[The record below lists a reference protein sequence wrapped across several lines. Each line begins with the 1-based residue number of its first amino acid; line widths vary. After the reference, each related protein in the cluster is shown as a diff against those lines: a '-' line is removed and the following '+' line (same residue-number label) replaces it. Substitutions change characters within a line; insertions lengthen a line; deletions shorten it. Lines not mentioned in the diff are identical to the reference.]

1 MSIRDVVKADGL
13 VIAFTRDDGKVYP
26 LACAKDTSITITRD
40 MIELAPKSNNY
51 FRRFIP
57 GKRTFTVSGSGL
69 VKLVYQGAQL
79 GLDYFDDMFTTTN
92 TNFVAYLD
100 MISPYPDYKVYQFNC
115 YISEL
120 TLDSV
125 VNGFASY
132 SYTLQGNGAFTE
144 ITEVDSTIVGSGTSG
159 LISAR
164 NYDDWQLVAVGYEG
178 KWYYQYNVLLI
189 EGNYYIDIGSA
200 LNGTKVRTV
209 YIPI

>member
-1 MSIRDVVKADGL
+1 MSNPNIVKASGL

-26 LACAKDTSITITRD
+26 FACAKDTSITITRD

-57 GKRTFTVSGSGL
+57 GKRTFTVSGTGL

-100 MISPYPDYKVYQFNC
+100 IINGYSEYKVYQFNC

-132 SYTLQGNGAFTE
+132 SYTLQGNGAFNE
-144 ITEVDSTIVGSGTSG
+144 ISEVDQENVGAFTSG
-159 LISAR
+159 LVTAR
-164 NYDDWQLVAVGYEG
+164 NYNDWQLVAVGYRGE
-178 KWYYQYNVLLI
+178 WYYSYNVLLI
-189 EGNYYIDIGSA
+189 EGNYYLDLGPG
-200 LNGTKVRTV
+200 LNGVRVTMA

>member
-1 MSIRDVVKADGL
+1 MSNANLVKAEGL

-26 LACAKDTSITITRD
+26 FACAKDTSITITRD

-57 GKRTFTVSGSGL
+57 GKRNFTISGTGL
-69 VKLVYQGAQL
+69 IKLIYEGAQL

-92 TNFVAYLD
+92 TQFVGYLD
-100 MISPYPDYKVYQFNC
+100 MINGYSDYKVYQFNC

-132 SYTLQGNGAFTE
+132 SYTLQGSGAFTE
-144 ITEVDSTIVGSGTSG
+144 ISEVDQANVGAFTSG
-159 LISAR
+159 LLPAR
-164 NYDDWQLVAVGYEG
+164 NYDNWQLVAVGYQG
-178 KWYYQYNVLLI
+178 KWYY
-189 EGNYYIDIGSA
+189 NYTVI
-200 LNGTKVRTV
+200 LNGPNYVINLGPGLNGVRVTTAYV
-209 YIPI
+209 PI

>member
-1 MSIRDVVKADGL
+1 MSLREIVKSDGL

-26 LACAKDTSITITRD
+26 FACAKDTSITITRD

-57 GKRTFTVSGSGL
+57 GKRSFTVTGTGL
-69 VKLVYQGAQL
+69 VKLVYQGAQM
-79 GLDYFDDMFTTTN
+79 GLEYFDDMFTTTN
-92 TNFVAYLD
+92 TNFIAYLD
-100 MISPYPDYKVYQFNC
+100 MISPYPDYKIYQFNC

-144 ITEVDSTIVGSGTSG
+144 ITNVDSAIVGSDSSG

-164 NYDDWQLVAVGYEG
+164 DSNNWQLIALGYGG
-178 KWYYQYNVLLI
+178 KWYYQYNVFSAD
-189 EGNYYIDIGSA
+189 GNYY
-200 LNGTKVRTV
+200 LNLGAELDGTRVRV
-209 YIPI
+209 AYIPI